1 MNYVVKTFVAIV
13 VAGTLGACSI
23 FSSDESEQP
32 AELVD
37 FDEQF
42 SLKRDWSVNV
52 GDGQGRRYNRLKP
65 VIVGD
70 TIFAASENGE
80 VYAIDKVSGEVLWR
94 ERTDEIITGGV
105 GAGGDMVLLGTR
117 DAKVFALEQ
126 STGELLWEASVSSE
140 VLAAPASD
148 GRLVAVQTID
158 GRLIALEPADGTQR
172 WVYETTVPAL
182 SLRGNSQPV
191 IAGNVVI
198 AGFSN
203 GMVAGVDANNGFLM
217 WEERIAVPQG
227 RYDIERIIDIDGD
240 PMVVGNVVY
249 LGSYQGNLM
258 GLDVQSGRI
267 VWGLPGSTYHGLA
280 LGLGNIYWI
289 DSFSQVHAVQN
300 NTERTVWQNNDLRLR
315 RATAPTTFNNF
326 VAVAD
331 FEGYLH
337 IMSQIDGSFVARTRV
352 DRDGVRAPIV
362 AESRSIYVYGNSG
375 RLSAYSLP

>member
-1 MNYVVKTFVAIV
+1 MNYVVKTLVSVV

-23 FSSDESEQP
+23 FSSEETEQP

-37 FDEQF
+37 FDAEF
-42 SLKRDWSVNV
+42 SLQRDWSVNV
-52 GDGQGRRYNRLKP
+52 GDGQGGRYNRLQP
-65 VIVGD
+65 VVVGD
-70 TIFAASENGE
+70 TIFVASENGE
-80 VYAIDKVSGEVLWR
+80 VYAIDKVSGDVLWR
-94 ERTDEIITGGV
+94 ERTGETITGGV

-126 STGELLWEASVSSE
+126 STGELMWEASVSSE

-148 GRLVAVQTID
+148 GRVVAVQTID
-158 GRLIALEPADGTQR
+158 GRLIALEPSDGRQR

-182 SLRGNSQPV
+182 SLRGNSKPV

-198 AGFSN
+198 AGFSS
-203 GMVAGVDANNGFLM
+203 GIAAGVDANNGFLM

-240 PMVVGNVVY
+240 PVVVGNVVY

-258 GLDVQSGRI
+258 GLDVQTGRI

-280 LGLGNIYWI
+280 LGLGNIYWV
-289 DSFSQVHAVQN
+289 DSFSHVYAVQN
-300 NTERTVWQNNDLRLR
+300 NTERTVWENDSLRLR
-315 RATAPTTFNNF
+315 RITAPTTFNNF

-337 IMSQIDGSFVARTRV
+337 ILSQIDGSFVARTRV

-362 AESRSIYVYGNSG
+362 ADGRSIYVYGNSG
-375 RLSAYSLP
+375 RLTAYSLP

>member
-1 MNYVVKTFVAIV
+1 MNYVVKTLVPVV
-13 VAGTLGACSI
+13 VAGMLSACSI
-23 FSSDESEQP
+23 FSSDETEQP

-37 FDEQF
+37 FDEEF
-42 SLKRDWSVNV
+42 SLRRDWSVNV
-52 GDGQGRRYNRLKP
+52 GDGQGRRYNRLQP

-70 TIFAASENGE
+70 TIFAASEDGE
-80 VYAIDKVSGEVLWR
+80 VYAINKASGDVLWR
-94 ERTDEIITGGV
+94 ERTGETITGGV

-126 STGELLWEASVSSE
+126 STGELLWEATVSSE

-148 GRLVAVQTID
+148 GRVVAVQTID
-158 GRLIALEPADGTQR
+158 GRLIALEPADGRQR

-182 SLRGNSQPV
+182 SLRGNSKPV
-191 IAGNVVI
+191 ISGNVVI
-198 AGFSN
+198 AGFSS
-203 GMVAGVDANNGFLM
+203 GIAAGVDANNGFLL

-240 PMVVGNVVY
+240 PVVVGNVVY
-249 LGSYQGNLM
+249 MGSYQGNLM
-258 GLDVQSGRI
+258 GLDVQTGRI

-280 LGLGNIYWI
+280 LGLGNIYWV
-289 DSFSQVHAVQN
+289 DSFSHVYAVQN
-300 NTERTVWQNNDLRLR
+300 NTERTVWENDDLRLR
-315 RATAPTTFNNF
+315 RITAPTTFNNF
-326 VAVAD
+326 IAVAD

-337 IMSQIDGSFVARTRV
+337 ILSQIDGHFVTRTRV

-362 AESRSIYVYGNSG
+362 ADGRSIYVYGNSG

>member
-1 MNYVVKTFVAIV
+1 MNFVVKTFVSIV
-13 VAGTLGACSI
+13 VAGLLGACSI

-32 AELVD
+32 AELVN
-37 FDEQF
+37 FNEEF
-42 SLKRDWSVNV
+42 SLRRDWSVNV
-52 GDGQGRRYNRLKP
+52 GDGQGRRYNRLQP

-70 TIFAASENGE
+70 TIFAASENGQ
-80 VYAIDKVSGEVLWR
+80 VYAIDKASGRVLWR
-94 ERTDEIITGGV
+94 ERTGETITGGV
-105 GAGGDMVLLGTR
+105 GAGGNMILLGTR

-126 STGELLWEASVSSE
+126 STGERLWETSVSSE

-148 GRLVAVQTID
+148 GRVVAVQTID
-158 GRLIALEPADGTQR
+158 GRLIALEPTDGRQR

-182 SLRGNSQPV
+182 SLRGNSKPV
-191 IAGNVVI
+191 ISGNIVI
-198 AGFSN
+198 AGFSS
-203 GMVAGVDANNGFLM
+203 GMVAGVDATNGFLM

-240 PMVVGNVVY
+240 PVIVGNVVY
-249 LGSYQGNLM
+249 VGSYQGNLM

-280 LGLGNIYWI
+280 LGLGNIYWV
-289 DSFSQVHAVQN
+289 DNFSHVYAVQN
-300 NTERTVWQNNDLRLR
+300 NTERTVWENDALRLR
-315 RATAPTTFNNF
+315 RTTGPATLNNF

-337 IMSQIDGSFVARTRV
+337 IMSQIDGRFVARTRV

-362 AESRSIYVYGNSG
+362 TEGRSLYVYSNGG

>member
-1 MNYVVKTFVAIV
+1 MKTFVSLV

-37 FDEQF
+37 FDEEF
-42 SLKRDWSVNV
+42 SLNRDWSVNV
-52 GDGQGRRYNRLKP
+52 GDGQGSRYNRLKP

-70 TIFAASENGE
+70 TLFAASEDGE
-80 VYAIDKVSGEVLWR
+80 VYAIDKASGDVLWR
-94 ERTDEIITGGV
+94 ERTGEIITGGV
-105 GAGGDMVLLGTR
+105 GAGGNMVLLGTR
-117 DAKVFALEQ
+117 DARVFALEQ
-126 STGELLWEASVSSE
+126 STGDFLWEASVSSE

-148 GRLVAVQTID
+148 GRLVAVQTVD
-158 GRLIALEPADGTQR
+158 GRLIALEPSDGRQR

-191 IAGNVVI
+191 IVGNVVI

-240 PMVVGNVVY
+240 PVVVGNVVY
-249 LGSYQGNLM
+249 MGSYQGNLM

-267 VWGLPGSTYHGLA
+267 VWGMPGSTYQGLA
-280 LGLGNIYWI
+280 LGLGNIYWV

-300 NTERTVWQNNDLRLR
+300 NTERTVWQNDSLRLR
-315 RATAPTTFNNF
+315 RATAPATFNNF

-337 IMSQIDGSFVARTRV
+337 VLSQIDGSFVARTRV
-352 DRDGVRAPIV
+352 DRDGVRAPVV
-362 AESRSIYVYGNSG
+362 AEGRSIYVYGNSG

>member
-1 MNYVVKTFVAIV
+1 MNYVVKTFVSLV

-37 FDEQF
+37 FDEEF
-42 SLKRDWSVNV
+42 SLNRDWSVNV
-52 GDGQGRRYNRLKP
+52 GDGQGSRYNRLKP

-70 TIFAASENGE
+70 TLFAASEDGE
-80 VYAIDKVSGEVLWR
+80 VYAIDKASGDVLWR
-94 ERTDEIITGGV
+94 ERTGEIITGGV
-105 GAGGDMVLLGTR
+105 GAGGNMVLLGTR
-117 DAKVFALEQ
+117 DARVFALEQ
-126 STGELLWEASVSSE
+126 STGDFLWEASVSSE

-148 GRLVAVQTID
+148 GRLVAVQTVD
-158 GRLIALEPADGTQR
+158 GRLIALEPSDGRQR

-191 IAGNVVI
+191 IVG
-198 AGFSN
+198 GFSN

-240 PMVVGNVVY
+240 PVVVGNVVY
-249 LGSYQGNLM
+249 MGSYQGNLM

-267 VWGLPGSTYHGLA
+267 VWGMPGSTYQGLA
-280 LGLGNIYWI
+280 LGLGNIYWV

-300 NTERTVWQNNDLRLR
+300 NTERTVWQNDSLRLR
-315 RATAPTTFNNF
+315 RATAPATFNNF

-337 IMSQIDGSFVARTRV
+337 VLSQIDGSFVARTRV
-352 DRDGVRAPIV
+352 DRDGVRAPVV
-362 AESRSIYVYGNSG
+362 AEGRSIYVYGNSG

>member
-1 MNYVVKTFVAIV
+1 MNYVVKTFVSLV

-37 FDEQF
+37 FDEEF
-42 SLKRDWSVNV
+42 SLNRDWSVNV
-52 GDGQGRRYNRLKP
+52 GDGQGSRYNRLKP

-70 TIFAASENGE
+70 TLFAASEDGE
-80 VYAIDKVSGEVLWR
+80 VYAIDKASGDVLWR
-94 ERTDEIITGGV
+94 ERTGEIITGGV
-105 GAGGDMVLLGTR
+105 GAGGNMVLLGTR
-117 DAKVFALEQ
+117 DARVFALEQ
-126 STGELLWEASVSSE
+126 STGDFLWEASVSSE

-148 GRLVAVQTID
+148 GRLVAVQTVD
-158 GRLIALEPADGTQR
+158 GRLIALEPSDGRQR

-191 IAGNVVI
+191 IVGNVVI

-240 PMVVGNVVY
+240 PVVVGNVVY
-249 LGSYQGNLM
+249 MGSYQGNLM

-267 VWGLPGSTYHGLA
+267 VWGMPGSTYQGLA
-280 LGLGNIYWI
+280 LGLGNIYWV

-300 NTERTVWQNNDLRLR
+300 NTERTVWQNDSLRLR
-315 RATAPTTFNNF
+315 RATAPATFNNF

-337 IMSQIDGSFVARTRV
+337 VLSQIDGSFVARTRV
-352 DRDGVRAPIV
+352 DRDGVRAPVV
-362 AESRSIYVYGNSG
+362 AEGRNIYVYGNSG

>member
-1 MNYVVKTFVAIV
+1 MNYVVKTLVSV
-13 VAGTLGACSI
+13 VIAGSLSACSI
-23 FSSDESEQP
+23 FSSDETEQP

-42 SLKRDWSVNV
+42 SLRRDWSVNV
-52 GDGQGRRYNRLKP
+52 GDGQGDRYNRLQP

-80 VYAIDKVSGEVLWR
+80 VYAIDKVSGDVLWR
-94 ERTDEIITGGV
+94 ERTGETITGGV

-126 STGELLWEASVSSE
+126 STGELLWETAVSSE

-148 GRLVAVQTID
+148 GRVVAVQTID
-158 GRLIALEPADGTQR
+158 GRLIALEPADGRQR

-182 SLRGNSQPV
+182 SLRGNSKPV
-191 IAGNVVI
+191 ISGNVVI
-198 AGFSN
+198 AGFSS
-203 GMVAGVDANNGFLM
+203 GIAAGVDANNGFLL

-240 PMVVGNVVY
+240 PVVVGNVVY
-249 LGSYQGNLM
+249 MGSYQGNLM
-258 GLDVQSGRI
+258 GLDVQTGRI

-280 LGLGNIYWI
+280 LGLGNIYWV
-289 DSFSQVHAVQN
+289 DSFSHVYAVQN
-300 NTERTVWQNNDLRLR
+300 NTERTVWENDSLRLR
-315 RATAPTTFNNF
+315 RITAPTTFNNF

-337 IMSQIDGSFVARTRV
+337 ILSQIDGSFVARTRV

-362 AESRSIYVYGNSG
+362 ADGRTIYVYGNSG